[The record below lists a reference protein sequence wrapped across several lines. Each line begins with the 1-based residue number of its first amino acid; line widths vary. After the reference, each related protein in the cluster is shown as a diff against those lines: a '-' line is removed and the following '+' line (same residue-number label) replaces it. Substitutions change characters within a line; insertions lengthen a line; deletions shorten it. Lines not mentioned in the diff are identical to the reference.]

1 MLTLDKVEEAII
13 DEFHSLPDV
22 DAKYGYLLELS
33 ERLPPMDGEDKHAG
47 NLVGGCQS
55 KLWFL
60 FKEENGKFTLQADS
74 DSFVIKGI
82 AALMVRLVEG
92 RSAEEIQR
100 ISLDFI
106 DRLNIWKLPS
116 ERNNGLVAMLNHI
129 KEHVN
134 APNTIQNEDQWTG

>member
-1 MLTLDKVEEAII
+1 
-13 DEFHSLPDV
+13 V
-22 DAKYGYLLELS
+22 DAKYAYLLELS
-33 ERLPPMDGEDKHAG
+33 ERLPPMDGGDQHAG
-47 NLVGGCQS
+47 NLVDGCQS

-60 FKEENGKFTLQADS
+60 LKEEDGKFTLQADS

-82 AALMVRLVEG
+82 AALLVRLVEG
-92 RSAEEIQR
+92 RSAAEIER

-129 KEHVN
+129 KEQVN
-134 APNTIQNEDQWTG
+134 SPKTIQTEDQWTG